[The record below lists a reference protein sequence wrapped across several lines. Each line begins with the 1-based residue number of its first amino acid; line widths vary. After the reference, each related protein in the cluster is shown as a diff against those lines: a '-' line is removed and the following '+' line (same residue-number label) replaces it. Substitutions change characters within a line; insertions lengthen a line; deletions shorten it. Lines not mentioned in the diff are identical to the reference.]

1 MLLLNAT
8 TITKTSSSAMVP
20 AANITEEGLALVYTR
35 INGELAVQ
43 PSTGV
48 TGEEFAGFAIARQT
62 PPATL
67 PHVETGIIPVGG
79 AVLLA
84 RLPIAGQIL
93 VKVDGEVATLSA
105 AGTQPADAGDADV
118 SGATV
123 RFAAADAG
131 AAYSVQYQYEPT
143 VSEATFMTGNAPI
156 GGLAANPQDVVAFV
170 EIGDVA
176 TNLFDASKDW
186 STVMHPRLGAGG
198 MLTTT
203 GNGTLLSNVLVK
215 SVPSQSSQGFLVVT
229 VR

>member
-105 AGTQPADAGDADV
+105 AGTQPADAG
-118 SGATV
+118 GAGPA
-123 RFAAADAG
+123 RPAG
-131 AAYSVQYQYEPT
+131 PVPVTLHHRTQ
-143 VSEATFMTGNAPI
+143 
-156 GGLAANPQDVVAFV
+156 GGLLPPAA
-170 EIGDVA
+170 G
-176 TNLFDASKDW
+176 S
-186 STVMHPRLGAGG
+186 HP
-198 MLTTT
+198 
-203 GNGTLLSNVLVK
+203 
-215 SVPSQSSQGFLVVT
+215 
-229 VR
+229 